1 MFFYVIRIS
10 EVESLKTLH
19 SVDGIEASDHAN
31 MAGEC
36 KKEFSYVPYPS
47 GHNQWSNCL

>member
-1 MFFYVIRIS
+1 VFFYVIRIS

-36 KKEFSYVPYPS
+36 KKEFDQIVFRKLP
-47 GHNQWSNCL
+47 NII